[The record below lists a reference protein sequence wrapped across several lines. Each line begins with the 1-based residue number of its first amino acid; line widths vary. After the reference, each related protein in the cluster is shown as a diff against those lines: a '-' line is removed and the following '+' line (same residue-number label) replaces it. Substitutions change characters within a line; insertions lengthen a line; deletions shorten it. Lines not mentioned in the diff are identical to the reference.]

1 MIGRIFGGAATAVA
15 FVMVAAPAA
24 AQQQKSE
31 SYDFLQAV
39 RGKDGTKVNNFLE
52 DKSKRIVNVKDR
64 KTGEGALHIIV
75 NRSDATYLRFILQQ
89 DDVNPNLQ
97 DGRGNTALN
106 LAASRGWVEG
116 VEILLRYKANV
127 NLANASGETP
137 LIRAVQ
143 ESHSI
148 DIADA
153 LLKAGA
159 NPDRTDNV
167 TGKSARDYAREGT
180 RWPALAKLL
189 ADAPKGQRNA
199 GAAAGPKL

>member
-1 MIGRIFGGAATAVA
+1 MKVRVFGAAMAA
-15 FVMVAAPAA
+15 ALVMTAAPVA
-24 AQQQKSE
+24 AQQKSD

-39 RGKDGTKVNNFLE
+39 RKRDGTKVNTLLG
-52 DKSKRIVNVKDR
+52 DKGNRIVNVKDR
-64 KTGEGALHIIV
+64 ETGEGALHIV
-75 NRSDATYLRFILQQ
+75 VGLEDATYLRVLLQQ

-97 DGRGNTALN
+97 DKRGNTALN

-116 VEILLRYKANV
+116 VEILLRYGANV
-127 NLANASGETP
+127 NLTNSSGENP

-143 ESHSI
+143 ESRNV
-148 DIADA
+148 DIVDA

-159 NPDRTDNV
+159 DPDRTDNV

-180 RWPALAKLL
+180 RWPAIAKLL
-189 ADAPKGQRNA
+189 AAAPKLQRGT

>member
-1 MIGRIFGGAATAVA
+1 MTGRVFGAALAAV
-15 FVMVAAPAA
+15 FLTVAAPAA
-24 AQQQKSE
+24 AQQKSE
-31 SYDFLQAV
+31 SYEFLQAV
-39 RGKDGTKVNNFLE
+39 RSKDGGKVNGFLE

-64 KTGEGALHIIV
+64 ATGEGALHIIV
-75 NRSDATYLRFILQQ
+75 GRTDATYLRFILQQ

-97 DGRGNTALN
+97 DSRGNTALN

-143 ESHSI
+143 EAH
-148 DIADA
+148 DLEIADA

-159 NPDRTDNV
+159 DPDRTDNV

-189 ADAPKGQRNA
+189 ADAPKAQRA

>member
-1 MIGRIFGGAATAVA
+1 MTGRVFGAAAAAALLVFAV
-15 FVMVAAPAA
+15 PAA

-31 SYDFLQAV
+31 SYEFLQAV
-39 RGKDGTKVNNFLE
+39 RGQDGTKVSDFLQ
-52 DKSKRIVNVKDR
+52 DKSKRIVNAKDR
-64 KTGEGALHIIV
+64 ATGEGAIHIIV
-75 NRSDATYLRFILQQ
+75 NRNDSTYLRFILQQ

-106 LAASRGWVEG
+106 IAASRGWIEG

-143 ESHSI
+143 ESHSL
-148 DIADA
+148 DIAEA

-159 NPDRTDNV
+159 DPDRTDNA

-180 RWPALAKLL
+180 RWPAIARLL
-189 ADAPKGQRNA
+189 AAAPKVGR
-199 GAAAGPKL
+199 AAASAGPKL